1 MARDLHIS
9 ANDCLTSLD
18 RLRTERP
25 RIHCITNAVAVNIAA
40 NTLLAVGAHPSV
52 THDPREVEAFTEG
65 AAALAVNIGTLDAD
79 RRDAIPKAVQ
89 TATRLEIPWVLDPV
103 MATRS
108 PARREFAEFLLDQKP
123 TAIRGN
129 AAEIDGLDIR
139 GNTGTVVACTGPTD
153 AVSDGDAIIR
163 IRNGHPLMDRVTA
176 MGCAE
181 TALVGAF
188 LAVAP
193 TPFAAVAQSIL
204 VFNIAGETAAAKC
217 DGPGSFQAAL
227 LDALY
232 TLSATDIEERSKVE

>member
-1 MARDLHIS
+1 MARDLQIS
-9 ANDCLTSLD
+9 ANDCLASLN

-25 RIHCITNAVAVNIAA
+25 RIHCITNAVAVNLAA

-52 THDPREVEAFTEG
+52 THDPREVDAFTKG

-79 RRDAIPKAVQ
+79 RREAIPKAVQ
-89 TATRLEIPWVLDPV
+89 VANHLEIPWVLDPV

-108 PARREFAEFLLDQKP
+108 PARREFAELLIERTP

-129 AAEIDGLDIR
+129 AAEIEGLAIH
-139 GNTGTVVACTGPTD
+139 GSSETIVACTGPTD
-153 AVSDGDAIIR
+153 TVSDGQVEVQ

-193 TPFAAVAQSIL
+193 SPLAAVAQSIL
-204 VFNIAGETAAAKC
+204 VFNIAGEIAAAKC
-217 DGPGSFQAAL
+217 AGPGSFQAAL

-232 TLSATDIEERSKVE
+232 NLSASDIEERSKVE

>member
-1 MARDLHIS
+1 MVLESILS
-9 ANDCLTSLD
+9 ADACLTSLE

-25 RIHCITNAVAVNIAA
+25 RIHCITNAVAVNVAA
-40 NTLLAVGAHPSV
+40 NTLLALGAHPSV
-52 THDPREVEAFTEG
+52 THDPREVEAFTAS

-89 TATRLEIPWVLDPV
+89 AARRAGLPWVLDPV

-108 PARREFAEFLLDQKP
+108 AARREMAENLIAMSP

-129 AAEIDGLDIR
+129 ASEIDALGC
-139 GNTGTVVACTGPTD
+139 TGSSDRVVAKTGPTD
-153 AVSDGDAIIR
+153 QITDGETVIR
-163 IRNGHPLMDRVTA
+163 IHNGDPLMDRVTA

-181 TALVGAF
+181 TAMVGAF

-193 TPFAAVAQSIL
+193 SPLAAVAQAVL
-204 VFNIAGETAAAKC
+204 VFNIAGEMAAAKSN
-217 DGPGSFQAAL
+217 GPGSFQAAL

-232 TLSATDIEERSKVE
+232 TISDADIQERSKVE

>member
-1 MARDLHIS
+1 MALDSYIS
-9 ANDCLTSLD
+9 AAACLTSLN

-25 RIHCITNAVAVNIAA
+25 RIHCITNAVAVNVAA

-52 THDPREVEAFTEG
+52 TYDPREVEAFTAS

-79 RRDAIPKAVQ
+79 RRAAIPKAVQ
-89 TATRLEIPWVLDPV
+89 AAKRAGLPWVLDPV

-108 PARREFAEFLLDQKP
+108 DARRAVAETLIAAAP
-123 TAIRGN
+123 TVIRGN
-129 AAEIDGLDIR
+129 AGEIDALGVS
-139 GNTGTVVACTGPTD
+139 GSAGTIVAKTGPTD
-153 AVSDGDAIIR
+153 EITDGAATVL

-193 TPFAAVAQSIL
+193 NPFAAAAQAIL
-204 VFNIAGETAAAKC
+204 VFNIAGEIAAQAC
-217 DGPGSFQAAL
+217 SGPGSFQAAL
-227 LDALY
+227 LDSLY
-232 TLSATDIEERSKVE
+232 NLSEADIESRRKVE

>member
-1 MARDLHIS
+1 MALESHIS
-9 ANDCLTSLD
+9 AAACLKSLD

-25 RIHCITNAVAVNIAA
+25 RIHCITNAVAVNVAA

-52 THDPREVEAFTEG
+52 THDPREVEAFTES

-79 RRDAIPKAVQ
+79 RRDAIPRAVQ
-89 TATRLEIPWVLDPV
+89 TAGLNEIPWVLDPV

-108 PARREFAEFLLDQKP
+108 AARRKFAESLIGQQP

-129 AAEIDGLDIR
+129 AAEIDGL
-139 GNTGTVVACTGPTD
+139 GLQGGAETVVARTGATD
-153 AVSDGDAIIR
+153 EVTDGTTVIR
-163 IRNGHPLMDRVTA
+163 IANGHPLMDRVTA

-193 TPFAAVAQSIL
+193 TPLAAVAQAIL
-204 VFNIAGETAAAKC
+204 VFNIAGEIAAEDCK
-217 DGPGSFQAAL
+217 GPGSFQAAL

-232 TLSATDIEERSKVE
+232 TMGEAEIAERSKIE

>member
-9 ANDCLTSLD
+9 ANDCLISLN

-25 RIHCITNAVAVNIAA
+25 RIHCITNAVAVNLAA

-52 THDPREVEAFTEG
+52 THDPCEVEAFTTG

-79 RRDAIPKAVQ
+79 RREAIPKAVQ
-89 TATRLEIPWVLDPV
+89 TANRLEIPWVLDPV
-103 MATRS
+103 MATQS
-108 PARREFAEFLLDQKP
+108 PARREFAEFLIDRKP

-129 AAEIDGLDIR
+129 AAEVDGLNIR
-139 GNTGTVVACTGPTD
+139 GSIETIVACTGPTD
-153 AVSDGDAIIR
+153 SISDGETVIR
-163 IRNGHPLMDRVTA
+163 IRNGDPLMDRVTA

-193 TPFAAVAQSIL
+193 TPLAAVAQSIL
-204 VFNIAGETAAAKC
+204 VFNIAGEIAATKC
-217 DGPGSFQAAL
+217 DGPGSFQTAL

-232 TLSATDIEERSKVE
+232 NLSAMDIEERSKVE

>member
-1 MARDLHIS
+1 MAFESHIS
-9 ANDCLTSLD
+9 ADACLTSLE

-25 RIHCITNAVAVNIAA
+25 RIHCITNAVAVNVAA

-52 THDPREVEAFTEG
+52 TYDPREVEAFTKS

-79 RRDAIPKAVQ
+79 RREAIPKAVRAAQ
-89 TATRLEIPWVLDPV
+89 ESGLPWVLDPV

-108 PARREFAEFLLDQKP
+108 PARRDMADRLIALTP

-129 AAEIDGLDIR
+129 VSEIEALGCLPGPQSI
-139 GNTGTVVACTGPTD
+139 VAKTGPVD
-153 AVSDGDAIIR
+153 EIMDGATTIR
-163 IRNGHPLMDRVTA
+163 IANGDPMMDRVTA

-193 TPFAAVAQSIL
+193 SPLAAVAQAVL
-204 VFNIAGETAAAKC
+204 VFNIAGEIAAEKC
-217 DGPGSFQAAL
+217 SGPGSFQGAL

-232 TLSATDIEERSKVE
+232 GLTAADIQKRSKVQ

>member
-1 MARDLHIS
+1 MALELYIS
-9 ANDCLTSLD
+9 AEACLTSLT

-25 RIHCITNAVAVNIAA
+25 RIHCITNAVAVNVAA

-52 THDPREVEAFTEG
+52 TYDPREVEAFTTS

-79 RRDAIPKAVQ
+79 RREAIPKAVS
-89 TATRLEIPWVLDPV
+89 AAVRAGLPWVLDPV

-108 PARREFAEFLLDQKP
+108 EARRTVAETLIAASP
-123 TAIRGN
+123 TVIRGN
-129 AAEIDGLDIR
+129 AGEIDALGV
-139 GNTGTVVACTGPTD
+139 TGSAETTVAKTGPIDEITNGEKTLLI
-153 AVSDGDAIIR
+153 S
-163 IRNGHPLMDRVTA
+163 NGHPLMDRVTA

-193 TPFAAVAQSIL
+193 TPIAAAAQAVLI
-204 VFNIAGETAAAKC
+204 FNIAGEIAAENC
-217 DGPGSFQAAL
+217 TGPGSFQAAL

-232 TLSATDIEERSKVE
+232 NMSEADIETRSKVE